1 MGDVNK
7 ATQAIIELIKPV
19 IEEASNKESAE
30 KVYYTLVSVMG
41 YPNVEHIDKL
51 SVING
56 VAKYLINN
64 CGVDS
69 PITLAALTVSIENN
83 DMLN

>member
-1 MGDVNK
+1 MNDVNK
-7 ATQAIIELIKPV
+7 ATQAIIDLIQPIIKT
-19 IEEASNKESAE
+19 SGDQSAE
-30 KVYYTLVSVMG
+30 KIYYTLGAVMD
-41 YPNVEHIDKL
+41 YPNVDQSDKL

-56 VAKYLINN
+56 VARYLIKN

-83 DMLN
+83 TMLN